1 MVFMCMKNKKWK
13 IIVGVEGETRSKKQR
28 AWTSSSLP
36 SADGKEKKEGFFPKD
51 GTTAMGRKT
60 VSLP

>member
-13 IIVGVEGETRSKKQR
+13 IIVGVEGETRSEKQR

-36 SADGKEKKEGFFPKD
+36 SADGKEKKGFFPKA
-51 GTTAMGRKT
+51 GNTAVGRKT